1 MLGATI
7 TFQYNRK
14 EKTIEVPAKY
24 PVWQAALIYAKN
36 DLQIPSFKKVIF
48 TINNVLINENYTI
61 AFFMTGLSSSRF
73 TIKISPKQSLDE
85 IVADLMKKLTAQEMI
100 DLSDKLA
107 EKSAEKAANEN
118 KGDEANNVISL
129 ALDIYDNKHK
139 N

>member
-7 TFQYNRK
+7 TFEYNGK
-14 EKTIEVPAKY
+14 AKYVEVPAKY
-24 PVWQAALIYAKN
+24 PVWQATLIYAKN
-36 DLQIPSFKKVIF
+36 DLQNPSLKKVIF
-48 TINNVLINENYTI
+48 TINDVLINENYSV
-61 AFFMTGLSSSRF
+61 AFYMTGLSKSAF
-73 TIKISPKQSLDE
+73 TIKILPKQSLDE